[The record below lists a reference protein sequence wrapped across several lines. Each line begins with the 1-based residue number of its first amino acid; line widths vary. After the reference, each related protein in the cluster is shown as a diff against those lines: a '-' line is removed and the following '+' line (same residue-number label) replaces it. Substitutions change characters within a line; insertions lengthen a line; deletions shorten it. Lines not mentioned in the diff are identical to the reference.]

1 MSGVGV
7 FGRKFDTLVPSEQ
20 AARVDGLFAL
30 GMPIKERIA
39 LFDQAAANNEV
50 EARVAID
57 DLVTG
62 SFLKKDDTMYK
73 ADVQLLVVSYL
84 HAKFGVSLSKDITVP
99 TYRMSQSREFWSQN
113 DVLSLLDTIDSQF
126 KTVGEVNEWANEL
139 PQPVKKA
146 KRAHNADEAWAKIQ
160 EILDNSSL
168 SAEVKA
174 AILSAR

>member
-1 MSGVGV
+1 MIGVGV

-50 EARVAID
+50 EARTAID
-57 DLVTG
+57 DLVLG
-62 SFLKKDDTMYK
+62 SFTKKDDTMYK

-126 KTVGEVNEWANEL
+126 TTVGEVNAWAEKL

-146 KRAHNADEAWAKIQ
+146 PSALNADKTWVKIE
-160 EILDNSSL
+160 EILERSTL

-174 AILSAR
+174 AIRSAR

>member
-7 FGRKFDTLVPSEQ
+7 FGRKFDTLAPSEQ

-57 DLVTG
+57 DLVLG
-62 SFLKKDDTMYK
+62 SFLKKDDTLYK

-84 HAKFGVSLSKDITVP
+84 HAKFGVSLSRDITVP
-99 TYRMSQSREFWSQN
+99 TGRMTISREFWTQD
-113 DVLSLLDTIDSQF
+113 DVINLLDTIDSQF
-126 KTVGEVNEWANEL
+126 KTVGEVNEWAKEL
-139 PQPVKKA
+139 PMPVRKA
-146 KRAHNADEAWAKIQ
+146 KRALNADEAWSKIDD
-160 EILDNSSL
+160 ILENSSL

-174 AILSAR
+174 AIRAAR

>member
-57 DLVTG
+57 DLVIG

-84 HAKFGVSLSKDITVP
+84 HAKFGVSLSRNITVP
-99 TYRMSQSREFWSQN
+99 TGRMTNSREFWTQS
-113 DVLSLLDTIDSQF
+113 DVISLLDTIDDNF
-126 KTVGEVNEWANEL
+126 KTVDEVNEWASTL
-139 PQPVKKA
+139 PQPVRKAKKA
-146 KRAHNADEAWAKIQ
+146 YNADEAWTKIQ

-168 SAEVKA
+168 SSEVKEAIRA
-174 AILSAR
+174 AR